1 MSGLTIPKIIRSLM
15 DAGESVVVWA
25 ESVSGFTDYFY
36 ADERAQCEDLVEYA
50 EGKRRVVIKVPK
62 WSAITP
68 EMKAV
73 IVGLTT
79 AKNPVTLVMAPEC
92 FVPNEVGGV
101 QVAMPSG
108 RGLTGNGRSRPMHL

>member
-1 MSGLTIPKIIRSLM
+1 MSLTIPKIIRSLM

-25 ESVSGFTDYFY
+25 ETVTGFSDYFY
-36 ADERAQCEDLVEYA
+36 ADSRALAEDLVEYA

-62 WSAITP
+62 WADLDP
-68 EMKAV
+68 EMLAV

-79 AKNPVTLVMAPEC
+79 AAKPVTLVMAPEC
-92 FVPNEVGGV
+92 FVPNDVAGC